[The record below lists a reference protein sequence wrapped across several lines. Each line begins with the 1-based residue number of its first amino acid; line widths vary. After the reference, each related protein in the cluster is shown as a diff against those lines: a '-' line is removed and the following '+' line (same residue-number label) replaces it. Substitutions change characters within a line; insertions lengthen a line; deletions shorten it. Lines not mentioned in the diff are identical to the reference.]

1 MSFIEHLEE
10 LRRRLIWSL
19 VFVAIAFAGC
29 WVFAGDL
36 IDIAN
41 SAGQR
46 GLRRIPR
53 RRSRSLGS

>member
-10 LRRRLIWSL
+10 LRRRLICSL
-19 VFVAIAFAGC
+19 VFVAIAFAGR

-36 IDIAN
+36 LDIAN
-41 SAGQR
+41 SAQR

-53 RRSRSLGS
+53 HCSRLLGS